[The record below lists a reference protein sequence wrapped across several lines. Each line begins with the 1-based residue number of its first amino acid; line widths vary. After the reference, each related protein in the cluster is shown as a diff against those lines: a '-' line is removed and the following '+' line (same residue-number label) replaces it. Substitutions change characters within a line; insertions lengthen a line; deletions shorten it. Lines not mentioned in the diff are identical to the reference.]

1 MAQQPK
7 SLLII
12 AHTPSPNTIEMAE
25 AILAGAND
33 SSIEDVTVKL
43 RSPFDCDSEAVLQS
57 DALILFTTE
66 NFGYMSGAL
75 KDFFERVYYP
85 CLSDSKRNDAKPF
98 ALLIKA
104 GLDGT
109 GTDISVG
116 KITSGLKWRQ
126 VQPTIICKGDFE
138 PGFIER
144 CREIG
149 LTIAASLE
157 ADII

>member
-75 KDFFERVYYP
+75 KDFF
-85 CLSDSKRNDAKPF
+85 
-98 ALLIKA
+98 
-104 GLDGT
+104 
-109 GTDISVG
+109 SV
-116 KITSGLKWRQ
+116 
-126 VQPTIICKGDFE
+126 
-138 PGFIER
+138 
-144 CREIG
+144 
-149 LTIAASLE
+149 
-157 ADII
+157 

>member
-1 MAQQPK
+1 
-7 SLLII
+7 
-12 AHTPSPNTIEMAE
+12 
-25 AILAGAND
+25 
-33 SSIEDVTVKL
+33 
-43 RSPFDCDSEAVLQS
+43 
-57 DALILFTTE
+57 
-66 NFGYMSGAL
+66 
-75 KDFFERVYYP
+75 
-85 CLSDSKRNDAKPF
+85 
-98 ALLIKA
+98 LLIKA